1 MPHKERKML
10 DYEIEEKTS
19 GGAVYEAG
27 VRESK
32 RNKAL
37 RRIAQPLMDKYWKN
51 RGQNVTTLH
60 RVYRVSEYLLKRSKR
75 HK

>member
-1 MPHKERKML
+1 MPYKERKMS
-10 DYEIEEKTS
+10 DFEIEEKTS

-37 RRIAQPLMDKYWKN
+37 RLSLI
-51 RGQNVTTLH
+51 H
-60 RVYRVSEYLLKRSKR
+60 I
-75 HK
+75 